1 MNRLALDASSSTSG
15 RIRKYMRN
23 TELSDSMLQPRTD
36 TQPSSAHSVDSKHL
50 NHRKDTI
57 QEEVDDILFNISDDE
72 ARNRETHGSEHGEI
86 REDQGSEEEV
96 DAEEDQDSSLG
107 APAPSEH
114 AFAYQNKLKYLPNV
128 DFKGDI
134 TKSFN
139 LSSLS
144 PPNSIPNT
152 FKYKSHPNA
161 KTKLKLGIV
170 NYNEIDEE
178 DEGEGSDGIVEEPVE
193 ESNQNHSESEPSL
206 PPITSTM
213 NEKNKKS
220 DTTPNWMP
228 DVLSEKWLPESVE
241 FKPSLLGNNAKST
254 NNSKSNSNSGSNN
267 NFNMNIMNNLDDL
280 DFSSSVRIR
289 KPVDSNKESLDFNFG
304 STGNTM
310 IHNSRTNLNND
321 TPEWMKATKEYEAQK
336 KRNQLQNIFLS
347 VSEHASNGGAGTGI
361 VSGAGH
367 SISSTASTP
376 IPSLTT
382 REVEQLQ
389 HLTQEQI
396 QEIMDQVDPA
406 AKVPESP
413 LKLFGTKYNTF
424 TKDRLSNL
432 LQRVQNKSPA
442 ITSSIKPSDEID
454 VGSED
459 SIGAEKELD
468 DEEDQI
474 QVSKKSPRKPKQFIP
489 NILEPKMNIKN
500 FTKSGSYTE
509 KEFLKNADD
518 VFKDIQ
524 KRGFKRNIRD
534 VTNLSNAINHDK
546 TNNTKTRIVSS
557 ATSTSTPKN
566 DKVSNI
572 SEYSSFTSG
581 LEEFEESKQ
590 QTENQTSTNNDFTSF
605 EGTSREG
612 DNNRYTQLSPR
623 NLKYLQRQLSA
634 EMESSYTYDGSDSNS
649 EFEVDKEK
657 VSKEAKVAGR
667 LHDQGKVGKKHQG
680 ITLISRRLE
689 EIETMLSDKHDDELQ
704 RIRRENELLKS
715 ELKNRNNLNND
726 FVSPLRDPTMDSIDD
741 FTQDE
746 ASQVHEFIKWKRT
759 SQLKLRESPESN
771 SSSPDKSQSFV
782 RGRVNPNVE
791 LPIEYNNMIFDVA
804 NQKWINNED
813 KDEARGSLDSIE
825 DLVSEKGGEE
835 LREEQ
840 MEEKSQTD
848 LMDKSTNSI
857 MNKMKNNRKGGN
869 GSKLEVSFHLP
880 NLTMESEDDFKMK
893 NSSAVTNVSQLQ
905 DSTFSQTR
913 KRLVNI
919 ITDVL
924 GTENL
929 DWDAVFEISM
939 AGFELDNLKDLER
952 FLPRLKSLDV
962 SKNQIRFLEGIPNK
976 VLELNTSSNK
986 IDNLSSFKKFHD
998 LQVLNC
1004 SFNSISSLQ
1013 SLSSN
1018 IHLTELNISY
1028 NKLVSLRG
1036 LENFTNLVSLNA
1048 SNNEL
1053 KGALEI
1059 SGNLRNLQSLNLS
1072 DNKLES
1078 FSGIEKLKSL
1088 RVLNL
1093 NENPHLKSI
1102 RCQGRHLLL
1111 KKLSLKL
1118 NDLQDL
1124 EIECFPNLRVLR
1136 IDGNQIGSFKN
1147 QLRKLRNLEE
1157 ISCKSQ
1163 PPTSTII
1170 NEIWRDSRDLK
1181 TLDLSGNSS
1190 KVLEA
1195 VSSHK
1200 FKFLNL
1206 NRLTLSAMNISTL
1219 PEDFAETFPNV
1230 RELNLN
1236 FNKLKS
1242 IEPLSKL
1249 TNLKRLFIISN
1260 NIDKVQL
1267 IVSALST
1274 SSVRKSLQEIDLR
1287 LNQVNIDFYPFV
1299 FNKLELEYSQHLKST
1314 ANIDILPIQL
1324 ETLDDIESF
1333 AILYQSLNKSYDEW
1347 VDRDTKFLDKL
1358 KSTPNDEG
1366 KIIQRVNYEML
1377 LITLFVNLRRLDGNI
1392 ISHEKKEIL
1401 KQRLRMR

>member
-1 MNRLALDASSSTSG
+1 
-15 RIRKYMRN
+15 MRN
-23 TELSDSMLQPRTD
+23 TELSDSMLQPRTE
-36 TQPSSAHSVDSKHL
+36 TQPSSAHSVDTKHL
-50 NHRKDTI
+50 SHRKDII
-57 QEEVDDILFNISDDE
+57 QEEVDDISFNISDDE
-72 ARNRETHGSEHGEI
+72 ARNRETNGSEHGED
-86 REDQGSEEEV
+86 RNHQGSEGV
-96 DAEEDQDSSLG
+96 IDAEEDEDSSLG

-144 PPNSIPNT
+144 PPSSIPNT

-161 KTKLKLGIV
+161 KTKSKLGIV

-178 DEGEGSDGIVEEPVE
+178 DEGEGSDGIVEDAVE

-241 FKPSLLGNNAKST
+241 FKPGLLGNNIRSNNNGNIN
-254 NNSKSNSNSGSNN
+254 NNSKRNSNSESNEN
-267 NFNMNIMNNLDDL
+267 YNQNFINNLDDL

-347 VSEHASNGGAGTGI
+347 VSEHASNGGAGTG
-361 VSGAGH
+361 VASGAGH

-396 QEIMDQVDPA
+396 QEIMEQVGPA
-406 AKVPESP
+406 TKVPESP

-454 VGSED
+454 IGSED
-459 SIGAEKELD
+459 GIEAEKKVEN
-468 DEEDQI
+468 EEDQI
-474 QVSKKSPRKPKQFIP
+474 QVSKKSPRKPKQFIIP

-524 KRGFKRNIRD
+524 ERGFKRNIRD
-534 VTNLSNAINHDK
+534 VTNLSNVINNHDK

-590 QTENQTSTNNDFTSF
+590 QTENQSSTNNDFTSF

-612 DNNRYTQLSPR
+612 DTNRYTQLSPR

-649 EFEVDKEK
+649 EFVVDKEK
-657 VSKEAKVAGR
+657 VSKEAEASDR
-667 LHDQGKVGKKHQG
+667 LHDQRKLGKKDKG
-680 ITLISRRLE
+680 ITSISRRLE
-689 EIETMLSDKHDDELQ
+689 EIETMLSEKHDDELQ
-704 RIRRENELLKS
+704 KIRRENELLKS
-715 ELKNRNNLNND
+715 ELKNRNNMNND

-746 ASQVHEFIKWKRT
+746 ASQVHDFIKWKRI
-759 SQLKLRESPESN
+759 SQLKLRESPESD
-771 SSSPDKSQSFV
+771 SGSPDKSQSFV

-813 KDEARGSLDSIE
+813 KDEVRGSLDSIE
-825 DLVSEKGGEE
+825 DLVSEKGSEA

-840 MEEKSQTD
+840 TGGRSEVD

-857 MNKMKNNRKGGN
+857 MNKMKNSRKGGN

-880 NLTMESEDDFKMK
+880 NSTMESEDDFKMK

-929 DWDAVFEISM
+929 DWDAVFNISM

-986 IDNLSSFKKFHD
+986 IDNLSSFKRFHD

-1004 SFNSISSLQ
+1004 SFNIISSLQ

-1036 LENFTNLVSLNA
+1036 LENFSNLVTLNA

-1059 SGNLRNLQSLNLS
+1059 SGKLRNLQSLNLS

-1102 RCQGRHLLL
+1102 RCQGRHLYL

-1118 NDLQDL
+1118 NNLQDL
-1124 EIECFPNLRVLR
+1124 EVECFPNLRVLR

-1163 PPTSTII
+1163 PSTSTTI
-1170 NEIWRDSRDLK
+1170 NEILSDSRDLK
-1181 TLDLSGNSS
+1181 TFDLSGNSS
-1190 KVLEA
+1190 TVLEV

-1200 FKFLNL
+1200 LKFLNL

-1219 PEDFAETFPNV
+1219 PEDFAEAFPNV

-1260 NIDKVQL
+1260 NIDKVQS

-1274 SSVRKSLQEIDLR
+1274 SSIRKSLQEIDLR

-1299 FNKLELEYSQHLKST
+1299 FNKSELEYSQHLKST
-1314 ANIDILPIQL
+1314 ANIDISPIQL

-1377 LITLFVNLRRLDGNI
+1377 LINLFVNLRRLDGNI
-1392 ISHEKKEIL
+1392 ISQEKKEIL